1 MAQTKRKRRRK
12 HRGTPAGNVVR
23 PVANAKARKGKG
35 DPKEKAR
42 LRREER
48 MDRVPTW
55 RGAVN
60 RAAIA
65 AVIFGVLLI
74 SPLFP
79 GGSIQE
85 ALLLTV
91 FVFAIYIPLGY
102 GTDKLFYNFR
112 QRRKAKGKEG

>member
-1 MAQTKRKRRRK
+1 MAQKRKLRRK

-23 PVANAKARKGKG
+23 PTSGSKARSKGKGG
-35 DPKEKAR
+35 DPKEEAR
-42 LRREER
+42 RRREER

-65 AVIFGVLLI
+65 AVIFGALLI
-74 SPLFP
+74 SPLFGRP
-79 GGSIQE
+79 IQQG
-85 ALLLTV
+85 LVLTV
-91 FVFAIYIPLGY
+91 FVFLIYVPLGY

-112 QRRKAKGKEG
+112 QRRKAKG

>member
-12 HRGTPAGNVVR
+12 HKGTPAGNVVR
-23 PVANAKARKGKG
+23 PTSGGKAGGKGKAK
-35 DPKEKAR
+35 DPKEEAR
-42 LRREER
+42 RRREER

-65 AVIFGVLLI
+65 AVIFGALLI

-79 GGSIQE
+79 GRSIQ
-85 ALLLTV
+85 ASLLLTV
-91 FVFAIYIPLGY
+91 FIFLIYIPLGY

-112 QRRKAKGKEG
+112 QRRKTKG

>member
-23 PVANAKARKGKG
+23 PASGAKAGAKGKAK
-35 DPKEKAR
+35 DPKEDAR
-42 LRREER
+42 RRREER

-74 SPLFP
+74 SPLFGQP
-79 GGSIQE
+79 VQQ

-91 FVFAIYIPLGY
+91 FIFLIYIPLGY

-112 QRRKAKGKEG
+112 QRRKAKG

>member
-12 HRGTPAGNVVR
+12 HKGTPAGNVVR
-23 PVANAKARKGKG
+23 PASGGKSGGKGKAK
-35 DPKEKAR
+35 DPKEEAR
-42 LRREER
+42 RRREER

-65 AVIFGVLLI
+65 AVIFGALLI
-74 SPLFP
+74 SPLFNRP
-79 GGSIQE
+79 VQQG
-85 ALLLTV
+85 LVLTV
-91 FVFAIYIPLGY
+91 FIFLIYIPLGY

-112 QRRKAKGKEG
+112 QRRKAKG